1 MPVNQLE
8 LFGNSEE
15 MTKGAFIDSTGQY
28 RYKLWR
34 DWDKYKPRVTFVM
47 LNPSTADGKEDDP
60 TSRRCIGFA
69 KAWGYGSLDV
79 VNLFAYRATDPKELL
94 YVKDP
99 IGPDNNLWLGLSAD
113 HASRIVLAWG
123 VNGTLYDRN
132 NDVIRSL
139 SRYGLFCLGI
149 SKEGHPKHPLY
160 IKGDITPIKYI

>member
-1 MPVNQLE
+1 MGTQQLD
-8 LFGNSEE
+8 LFGEKEE
-15 MTKGAFIDSTGQY
+15 MAKGAFIDPSGQY

-34 DWDKYKPRVTFVM
+34 DWDKYKQRVTFIM
-47 LNPSTADGKEDDP
+47 LNPSTADGKADDP
-60 TSRRCIGFA
+60 TIRRCINFA

-99 IGPDNNLWLGLSAD
+99 IGPDNNLWLGLSAS
-113 HASRIVLAWG
+113 HAAQIVLAWG

-139 SRYGLFCLGI
+139 SHYGLYCLGT
-149 SKEGHPKHPLY
+149 SKDGHPKHPLY
-160 IKGDITPIKYI
+160 IKGNVIPSVFL